1 MTTNRTAKALMTAI
15 LLALPLAGLFCPSV
29 LAANNPANIELI
41 EVVDDGSGGYKPWED
56 VTGAMPGMTYSAI
69 PRVMN
74 AGTVPTEVQICLSES
89 VTGPNGELI
98 APSSDV
104 FELNI
109 SESWTLSDKDTATR
123 HCYYYDWIIEPS
135 EMTEPLFTE
144 ITLSSALGNQ
154 YRNSTFSLHLEAL
167 SRGDNFP
174 IPDSSDSDN
183 PSSPD
188 TGTAFRSASLTT
200 AGFVTLSFGVSLLIG
215 MILYLFIHRR
225 SK

>member
-15 LLALPLAGLFCPSV
+15 LPALPLTGLFCPSV
-29 LAANNPANIELI
+29 LAADNPANIELI

-89 VTGPNGELI
+89 VTGPSRELI
-98 APSSDV
+98 APSTDI

-135 EMTEPLFTE
+135 EVTEPLFTE
-144 ITLSSALGNQ
+144 ITLSSALDNQ
-154 YRNSTFSLHLEAL
+154 YQGSTFSLHLEAI

-174 IPDSSDSDN
+174 VPDSGDSDSPN
-183 PSSPD
+183 SPD
-188 TGTAFRSASLTT
+188 TGAAVRSESLTA

-215 MILYLFIHRR
+215 MVIYLFIRR
-225 SK
+225 HHN